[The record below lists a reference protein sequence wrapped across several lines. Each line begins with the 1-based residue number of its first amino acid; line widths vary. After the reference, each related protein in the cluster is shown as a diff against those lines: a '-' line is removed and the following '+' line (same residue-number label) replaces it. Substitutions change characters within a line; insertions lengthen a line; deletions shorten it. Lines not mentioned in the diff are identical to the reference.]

1 MTAAH
6 FALKS
11 SVPGFLRSAAR
22 VLMSWPPLSPARKYV
37 ARAYERLFDWRYGI
51 ETAGT
56 IEVEDLHTDSLNLA
70 FGSEY
75 QAAPPG
81 MFRRALAAIPID
93 FPSFTFVDFGC
104 GKGRAVCMALDYQ
117 FRAVIGLEIGR
128 ASCRERV

>member
-81 MFRRALAAIPID
+81 MFRRAARMPARRTSALATTEASSSEP
-93 FPSFTFVDFGC
+93 
-104 GKGRAVCMALDYQ
+104 GRH
-117 FRAVIGLEIGR
+117 FEEIQGR
-128 ASCRERV
+128 MT